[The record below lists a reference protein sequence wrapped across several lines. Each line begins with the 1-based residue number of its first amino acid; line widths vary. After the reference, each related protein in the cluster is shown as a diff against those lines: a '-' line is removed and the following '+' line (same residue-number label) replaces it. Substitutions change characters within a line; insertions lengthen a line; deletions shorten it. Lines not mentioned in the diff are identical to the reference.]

1 MRYKGILL
9 QSVYWD
15 YLGNDY
21 GNCFCGLR
29 DSTPLIKRG
38 QMKFCFNEEQ
48 VLFAETVREMLT
60 KQCSPDHID
69 EFISSESG
77 TLAPLWDSFTSIGI
91 PGMAAPSSF
100 GGLEMSDLDFV
111 LIMEELGRA
120 ACPEPVMEHAVLS
133 VPLLAECNTE
143 NTYNSILKSV
153 ITGNKRVSVALDGQ
167 YILGADSANY
177 LLLFQSGALH
187 LVEPESVELQRQP
200 SVDETRH
207 LFSIE
212 WNPTMDTVIE
222 EDPDRVSL
230 LALKTELRAEVATS
244 AQCVGVAER
253 LLEKTVQYVQER
265 NQFGKPVGANQA
277 IKHHLADTGK
287 AIEFARP
294 MVYRAAWCLSNGD
307 PETDLA
313 VHMGKLLASRA
324 VELACQTSL
333 QCHGAIAYTSEY
345 DLQIWLKR
353 GLTLSSSWGDIY
365 GQREKIANCLG
376 L

>member
-1 MRYKGILL
+1 
-9 QSVYWD
+9 
-15 YLGNDY
+15 
-21 GNCFCGLR
+21 
-29 DSTPLIKRG
+29 
-38 QMKFCFNEEQ
+38 MKFCFNDEQ
-48 VLFAETVREMLT
+48 LFFSETVREMLT
-60 KQCSPDHID
+60 KQCSPDHIGD
-69 EFISSESG
+69 FISSESG
-77 TLAPLWDSFTSIGI
+77 TLPLLWDSLMAIGV
-91 PGMAAPSSF
+91 PGMAAPLSL

-120 ACPEPVMEHAVLS
+120 ACPEPIMEHAVLS
-133 VPLLAECNTE
+133 VPLLAECNTG
-143 NTYNSILKSV
+143 NTYNNILESA
-153 ITGNKRVSVALDGQ
+153 IAGTKRVSVALDGQ
-167 YILGADSANY
+167 YVLGANSANY
-177 LLLFQSGALH
+177 LLLFHSGALH
-187 LVEPESVELQRQP
+187 LVEQDSVELQRQL

-212 WNPTMDTVIE
+212 WNPTAKTVIE
-222 EDPDRVSL
+222 DNPDHVRS
-230 LALKTELRAEVATS
+230 LALKTELRAEVATA

-277 IKHHLADTGK
+277 IKHQLADTGK

-294 MVYRAAWCLSNGD
+294 MVHRAAWCLSSGD

-313 VHMGKLLASRA
+313 VHMGKLLASRS

-333 QCHGAIAYTSEY
+333 QCHGAIAYTLEY
-345 DLQIWLKR
+345 DLQLWLKR
-353 GLTLSSSWGDIY
+353 GLTLSSSWGDTY